1 MPRSFSKTLLTTTAL
16 TLFAIA
22 AIPGAPAM
30 AATQPDAT
38 QPVAA
43 KTTTQDG
50 YTVAILPFTYSTKE
64 KSFEDMGSEVQ
75 QLLTAYLSAQPSIM
89 LVERAEVDKALSEV
103 ELGMSGN
110 VDPDTAAKVGHLTGA
125 QILVTGRIF
134 PVRDDIVMVGKII
147 GIETGRVYGVTVTF
161 PANAKITKAAEE
173 ISQKIGDNISEK
185 GETMIAHVENKET
198 LIGKLKPKL
207 AGLKLP
213 TVSIEITEKDISP
226 DVMSSN
232 HGDAAHASLQSTAQT
247 EMGYTLKQL
256 GFDVVDIAESN
267 KHADIEVSGEAFSE
281 FALRKGNLVSAKSR
295 VEIKAIRKSDGKV
308 LEVDRQNGVAVDL
321 ALESAGKAAIAK
333 SAEALTG
340 RLVETILTTIKP

>member
-1 MPRSFSKTLLTTTAL
+1 MTGSFSKKLLATTAM
-16 TLFAIA
+16 TLFAIV
-22 AIPGAPAM
+22 AIPCASVF
-30 AATQPDAT
+30 AAQDGIASHVEAKAT
-38 QPVAA
+38 KQE
-43 KTTTQDG
+43 G
-50 YTVAILPFTYSTKE
+50 YTVAILPFAYSTKE
-64 KSFEDMGSEVQ
+64 KAFEDMGSEVQ
-75 QLLTAYLSAQPSIM
+75 QLLTAYLSAQPAVM

-110 VDPDTAAKVGHLTGA
+110 VDPETAAKVGHLTGA

-161 PANAKITKAAEE
+161 PANAKITKGAQE
-173 ISQKIGDNISEK
+173 ISEKIGASIAEK
-185 GETMIAHVENKET
+185 GETMIAHVENKVT

-213 TVSIEITEKDISP
+213 TVSIEIAEKNIGSDGNRGNAER
-226 DVMSSN
+226 SSM
-232 HGDAAHASLQSTAQT
+232 QSTAQN
-247 EMGYTLKQL
+247 EMGYILKEL

-281 FALRKGNLVSAKSR
+281 FALRKGNLVSAKGR
-295 VEIKAIRKSDGKV
+295 VEIKALRKSDGKV
-308 LEVDRQNGVAVDL
+308 LEVDRQSGVAVDL

-333 SAEALTG
+333 SAEDLTG
-340 RLVETILTTIKP
+340 RLVETILATMKP